1 MSLRTTH
8 LKFATAAAG
17 AAALAIGTI
26 ASPALA
32 ASHTVVYNCPLF
44 AAANAFPGSNG
55 HEEEVSSDFD
65 PGTRPASI
73 AVGQTVTNTATMVVN
88 LDPFQTGAAH
98 TFGTSVDGDLVADG
112 ANGTLPFDLTFPTT
126 TIPGNGT
133 DSMTITASGPI
144 SFTGSRAGTMAIS
157 LGDMVANLTVHN
169 PPAPDGPAVP
179 VQCTGPTDGSQ
190 NVGTIAVVKDKTT
203 TKASASYNA
212 KKDKATG
219 KATVKSHFGSQVT
232 GKVTFTLK
240 KGKKKIG
247 KSVTEALNKKG
258 IATHVF
264 SKVKKSGKYTITAKY
279 AGNGNLKGSSGSASF
294 RVK

>member
-8 LKFATAAAG
+8 LKIATAAAG

-55 HEEEVSSDFD
+55 HEEDVMSDFD
-65 PGTRPASI
+65 PGTLPASI
-73 AVGQTVTNTATMVVN
+73 AVGQTVTNTATMVVH

-98 TFGTSVDGDLVADG
+98 TFGSSVDGDLVADG

-133 DSMTITASGPI
+133 DSMTINAAGPI
-144 SFTGSRAGTMAIS
+144 SFKGTRTGTMAIS
-157 LGDMVANLTVHN
+157 LGDMTANLTVHN
-169 PPAPDGPAVP
+169 PPAPDGPPVP

-190 NVGTIAVVKDKTT
+190 NVGTITVVKDRTT
-203 TKASASYNA
+203 TKASASYSA

-219 KATVKSHFGSQVT
+219 KAKVSSHFGTKAT
-232 GKVTFTLK
+232 GKVVFTLRKGTK
-240 KGKKKIG
+240 KMGK
-247 KSVTEALNKKG
+247 
-258 IATHVF
+258 ATVSLKNGAASHVF
-264 SKVKKSGKYTITAKY
+264 SKVKKAGKWSITAAYQGNSNLKSSSGK
-279 AGNGNLKGSSGSASF
+279 ASF
-294 RVK
+294 RVR